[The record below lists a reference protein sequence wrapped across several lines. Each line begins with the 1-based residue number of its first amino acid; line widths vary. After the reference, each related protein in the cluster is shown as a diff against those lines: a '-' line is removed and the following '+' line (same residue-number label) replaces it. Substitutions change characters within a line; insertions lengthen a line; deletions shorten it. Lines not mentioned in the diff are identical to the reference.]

1 VALQV
6 AEKPRIASEVR
17 KKHVAG
23 AEARADFGALAARLK
38 SCPVTELRRISGG
51 LSFSAACLA
60 TGFSF
65 MLHEVRLAPQETRT
79 YFVTAAAAQRR
90 SIFQVTATAE
100 LLQQTIFDY
109 RSQGEVSPAR
119 VRHHA

>member
-1 VALQV
+1 MALQV

-60 TGFSF
+60 PAG
-65 MLHEVRLAPQETRT
+65 
-79 YFVTAAAAQRR
+79 
-90 SIFQVTATAE
+90 E
-100 LLQQTIFDY
+100 LLPVEPLSLFKLK
-109 RSQGEVSPAR
+109 
-119 VRHHA
+119 